1 MSFSLPAPAK
11 INLFLHILGRRAD
24 GYHQLQ
30 TLFQFLEHAD
40 TLRFS
45 AAEQLSFTCD
55 QPALAGTDNLVWRA
69 AEALRRETGYGG
81 GARIALHKVLPCG
94 GGLGGGSSDAA
105 TTLLALNELWQT
117 GLSLSEL
124 AGIGLTL
131 GADVPVFI
139 AGQSAWAE
147 GIGERLT
154 PVIDLAEP
162 WMLVLIPATP
172 VATALIFNDPA
183 LTRDTPAITLSAFL
197 AQGGRN
203 DCEDTVCRHFPAV
216 RSALSW
222 LRQFGQATM
231 TGTGACVFQAC
242 VDEATARRRLES
254 APCAGFVTQARTRSP
269 LHVALAQLQSDR
281 QVEFRGVAKR

>member
-11 INLFLHILGRRAD
+11 INLFLHILGRRSD
-24 GYHQLQ
+24 GYHELQ
-30 TLFQFLEHAD
+30 TLFQFLEYGD
-40 TLRFS
+40 TLHVSLAR
-45 AAEQLSFTCD
+45 EISFTCD
-55 QPALAGTDNLVWRA
+55 QEALAGPDNLVWRA
-69 AEALRRETGYGG
+69 ATALRQATGYAG
-81 GARIALHKVLPCG
+81 GAHITLHKTLPCG

-117 GLSLSEL
+117 GCSLSAL
-124 AGIGLTL
+124 ATIGLSL
-131 GADVPVFI
+131 GADVPVFV
-139 AGQSAWAE
+139 AGQAAWAE

-154 PVIDLAEP
+154 PVADLTEP
-162 WMLVLIPATP
+162 WMLVLTP
-172 VATALIFNDPA
+172 PTSVATALIFNDPA

-222 LRQFGQATM
+222 LRQFGQAAM